1 MNIQKQEWKEYTR
14 YSISDEYGSVM
25 LNLYNEPQK
34 CGSKLYTAWIWGLYV
49 CPEYRRKG
57 YAKLLL
63 KVAERIA
70 LENGHKDVYMEWD
83 VKETPR
89 DILDFYVRNG
99 YALASDEVVLCKKLK
114 KNIKK
119 L

>member
-14 YSISDEYGSVM
+14 YIISDEYGSVM

-34 CGSKLYTAWIWGLYV
+34 CESKLYTAWIWGLYV
-49 CPEYRRKG
+49 CPQYRRKG

-63 KVAERIA
+63 KEAERIA

-83 VKETPR
+83 GKETPL
-89 DILDFYVRNG
+89 DILDFYVREG
-99 YALASDEVVLCKKLK
+99 YMIASDEVVLYKKMMED
-114 KNIKK
+114 K

>member
-14 YSISDEYGSVM
+14 YIIFDEYGSVM

-63 KVAERIA
+63 KEAERIA

-99 YALASDEVVLCKKLK
+99 YALASDEIVLCKKLK
-114 KNIKK
+114 KNIK